1 MCGSSA
7 SNGYGS
13 GGTVNATG
21 CPPILDLSK
30 LVVTVLAC
38 KRPDTE
44 DATALPV
51 PNIPALTMP
60 PLTKVRRFIE
70 CSCGAGVGA
79 SDAMDY
85 NAISRGVVLAIP
97 YCDTGRTPVKILGRL
112 LDA

>member
-1 MCGSSA
+1 MMFVMVDFHRLGVDVWFERVERVRQRGHCKCHGLSS
-7 SNGYGS
+7 NFRFVQTCCYG
-13 GGTVNATG
+13 
-21 CPPILDLSK
+21 
-30 LVVTVLAC
+30 AC
-38 KRPDTE
+38 LQKTDTE

-85 NAISRGVVLAIP
+85 NAIS
-97 YCDTGRTPVKILGRL
+97 
-112 LDA
+112 